1 MNTKAKA
8 VFFVFVLQ
16 TVAKATRYVSVAE
29 RKVDKR
35 STLRSDIIVIL
46 DSVPNLVPNSI
57 LRPAKNQ

>member
-1 MNTKAKA
+1 VNTKAKA

-16 TVAKATRYVSVAE
+16 TFAKATRYVSVAE